1 MASTMVSLRVQTL
14 MPKLADKLT
23 SLFKPRPAKRIGQ
36 MLYNACVAQSRL
48 PVFYLD
54 YGVEDAIGARFEL
67 LSLHVIMVVTR
78 LKSLPDTDRRREQAL
93 ETQQALF
100 DSFLLAL
107 DSALR
112 EQGTGDLS
120 VPKKMKHLGQV
131 VYTRMKRW
139 DDLWC
144 ENATIDAQAAYA
156 EKTVFAGDAFDE
168 TAVVAEPRAIEAKA
182 FAAYIDAARSAL
194 DIDALL
200 RGQIAWPEPLAAAPD
215 SAASVA

>member
-1 MASTMVSLRVQTL
+1 MPTL
-14 MPKLADKLT
+14 AQLK
-23 SLFKPRPAKRIGQ
+23 SFFKPRAVKRTGQ
-36 MLYNACVAQSRL
+36 MLYNACVEQARL

-67 LSLHVIMVVTR
+67 LTLHVIIVVTQ
-78 LKSLPDTDRRREQAL
+78 LKTLAESDSRREQAL

-100 DSFLLAL
+100 DAFLLAL

-139 DDLWC
+139 DDLWH
-144 ENATIDAQAAYA
+144 EDAGLAEQADYA
-156 EKTVFAGDAFDE
+156 ARTVFAGDAFEGDE
-168 TAVVAEPRAIEAKA
+168 GEAPSRAIEADV
-182 FAAYIDAARSAL
+182 FAAYIQQARAAL

-200 RGQIAWPEPLAAAPD
+200 RGQIAWPAPLAPAAD
-215 SAASVA
+215 SAESAA